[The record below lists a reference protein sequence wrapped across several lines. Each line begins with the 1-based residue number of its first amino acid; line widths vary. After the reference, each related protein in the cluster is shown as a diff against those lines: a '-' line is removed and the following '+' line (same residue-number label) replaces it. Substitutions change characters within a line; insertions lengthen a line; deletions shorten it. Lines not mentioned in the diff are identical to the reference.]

1 MPSTLEE
8 YVQEMGRCGR
18 DGEASQAI
26 LYQGKHT
33 AHATLIV
40 KNYAD
45 NTSLCRRRLLF
56 RDFFYFTVKMI
67 YMLLVLNV
75 VMFVVT
81 VQ

>member
-1 MPSTLEE
+1 M
-8 YVQEMGRCGR
+8 QETGRCGR

-33 AHATLIV
+33 TYATITA

-45 NTSLCRRRLLF
+45 NTCLCRRRLLF
-56 RDFFYFTVKMI
+56 RDF
-67 YMLLVLNV
+67 LLYCENDIHVTGSKFCDV
-75 VMFVVT
+75 CGT